1 MLTGSF
7 CFQITKKHVDN
18 YQPRRRIP
26 HCELSARMATS
37 KTDLAP
43 LHYRVKMIGAK
54 EPYNRFTIVMDH
66 SSLSQTSSVKRLM
79 RRASGTSLIH
89 LLPPL
94 DETMYILLIIF
105 LEMYANTNQML
116 TTVMSTAPL
125 NWVSGT
131 SLFLLSKSL
140 PLRYI
145 GGIICFFLLITA

>member
-1 MLTGSF
+1 MLVLEGPINMNLIVHMPCLYCIIPMLTGSF

-43 LHYRVKMIGAK
+43 LHYRVKMIGAR

-66 SSLSQTSSVKRLM
+66 PSLSQTSSVKRLM

-94 DETMYILLIIF
+94 D
-105 LEMYANTNQML
+105 A
-116 TTVMSTAPL
+116 L
-125 NWVSGT
+125 NRDCT
-131 SLFLLSKSL
+131 
-140 PLRYI
+140 
-145 GGIICFFLLITA
+145 